1 MKRAEHFVLTD
12 LAYDSVVDLEPLHAA
27 FALVLALLALVLALA
42 LSSTF
47 AFGLALALA
56 FAFAFAFVWRFCGSA
71 LRWWHSAP
79 KKLPRPRDQLPLEE
93 SFALGL
99 RSHRFRRANLERS
112 DMLLGT

>member
-27 FALVLALLALVLALA
+27 FALALALALLALVLALALALA

-56 FAFAFAFVWRFCGSA
+56 LAFAFAFAFGGFVEAPCVGDIMPRRSCLA
-71 LRWWHSAP
+71 LVINYRLKRVS
-79 KKLPRPRDQLPLEE
+79 
-93 SFALGL
+93 
-99 RSHRFRRANLERS
+99 
-112 DMLLGT
+112 LLAYGAIDFEGRI

>member
-27 FALVLALLALVLALA
+27 FALALALLALVLALA

-56 FAFAFAFVWRFCGSA
+56 LAFAFPFAFGGFVE
-71 LRWWHSAP
+71 AP
-79 KKLPRPRDQLPLEE
+79 CVGDIVPR
-93 SFALGL
+93 
-99 RSHRFRRANLERS
+99 RSCLNF
-112 DMLLGT
+112 

>member
-27 FALVLALLALVLALA
+27 FALALALLALVLALA

-56 FAFAFAFVWRFCGSA
+56 LAFAFAFAFGGFVEAPCVGGIVPRRSCLA
-71 LRWWHSAP
+71 LVINYRLKRVSLLAYGAI
-79 KKLPRPRDQLPLEE
+79 D
-93 SFALGL
+93 F
-99 RSHRFRRANLERS
+99 ERQI
-112 DMLLGT
+112 

>member
-27 FALVLALLALVLALA
+27 FALALALLALVLALA

-56 FAFAFAFVWRFCGSA
+56 LAFAFAFAFGGFVEAPCVGDIVPRRSCLA
-71 LRWWHSAP
+71 LVINYRLKRVS
-79 KKLPRPRDQLPLEE
+79 
-93 SFALGL
+93 
-99 RSHRFRRANLERS
+99 
-112 DMLLGT
+112 LLAYGAIDFEGQI

>member
-27 FALVLALLALVLALA
+27 FALALALLALVLALA

-56 FAFAFAFVWRFCGSA
+56 LAFAFAFAFGGFVEAPCVGDIMPRRSCLA
-71 LRWWHSAP
+71 LVINYRLKRVS
-79 KKLPRPRDQLPLEE
+79 
-93 SFALGL
+93 
-99 RSHRFRRANLERS
+99 
-112 DMLLGT
+112 LLAYGAIDFEGQI

>member
-27 FALVLALLALVLALA
+27 FALALALLALVLALA

-56 FAFAFAFVWRFCGSA
+56 FAFAFAFAFGGFVEAPCVGDIVPRRSCLA
-71 LRWWHSAP
+71 LVINYRLKRVS
-79 KKLPRPRDQLPLEE
+79 
-93 SFALGL
+93 
-99 RSHRFRRANLERS
+99 
-112 DMLLGT
+112 LLAYGAIDFEGRI

>member
-27 FALVLALLALVLALA
+27 FALALALLALVLALA

-56 FAFAFAFVWRFCGSA
+56 LAFAFAFAFGGFVEAPCVGDIVPRRSCLA
-71 LRWWHSAP
+71 LVINYRLKRVSLLAYGAI
-79 KKLPRPRDQLPLEE
+79 D
-93 SFALGL
+93 F
-99 RSHRFRRANLERS
+99 ERQI
-112 DMLLGT
+112 

>member
-27 FALVLALLALVLALA
+27 FALALALLALVLALA

-56 FAFAFAFVWRFCGSA
+56 LAFAFAFGGFVEAPCVGGIVPRRSCLA
-71 LRWWHSAP
+71 LVINYRLKRVS
-79 KKLPRPRDQLPLEE
+79 
-93 SFALGL
+93 
-99 RSHRFRRANLERS
+99 
-112 DMLLGT
+112 LLAYGAIDFEGQI

>member
-27 FALVLALLALVLALA
+27 FALALALLALVLALA

-56 FAFAFAFVWRFCGSA
+56 LAFVYAFSFGGFVEAPCVGGIVPRRSCLA
-71 LRWWHSAP
+71 LVINYRLKRVS
-79 KKLPRPRDQLPLEE
+79 
-93 SFALGL
+93 
-99 RSHRFRRANLERS
+99 
-112 DMLLGT
+112 LLAYGAIDFEGQI

>member
-27 FALVLALLALVLALA
+27 FALALALLALVLALALALA

-56 FAFAFAFVWRFCGSA
+56 LAFAFAFAFGGFVEAPCVGDIVPRRSCLA
-71 LRWWHSAP
+71 LVINYRLKRVS
-79 KKLPRPRDQLPLEE
+79 
-93 SFALGL
+93 
-99 RSHRFRRANLERS
+99 
-112 DMLLGT
+112 LLAYGAIDFEGQI